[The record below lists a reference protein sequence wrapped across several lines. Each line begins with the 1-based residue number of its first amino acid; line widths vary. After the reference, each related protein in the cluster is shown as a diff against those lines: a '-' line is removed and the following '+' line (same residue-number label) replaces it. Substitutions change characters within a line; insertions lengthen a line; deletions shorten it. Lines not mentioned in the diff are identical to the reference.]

1 MAKERGTG
9 FWLGVVLI
17 GLVVLVFVV
26 YVASVRNDI
35 NSQMDRYRREQEQNR
50 QLYGSPP
57 RRPNEQPSQ
66 GQGGGTRGR

>member
-1 MAKERGTG
+1 MNSKRGTG
-9 FWLGVVLI
+9 FWLGLILVGMVLL
-17 GLVVLVFVV
+17 LVIV
-26 YVASVRNDI
+26 YVWDVNKELRAREEVFRLE
-35 NSQMDRYRREQEQNR
+35 REQNK